1 MEIQSRGESLKNRWQ
16 IKLLWPTDIIL
27 VAYFRAT
34 RQHLG
39 HTNYSLFKQK
49 ALQAVYV
56 DFLKHKIIFDFM
68 FFLFI

>member
-1 MEIQSRGESLKNRWQ
+1 M
-16 IKLLWPTDIIL
+16 LWPTNIIL
-27 VAYFRAT
+27 VAYFWAT
-34 RQHLG
+34 SQHLG